1 MPCRSYNYDRG
12 GRKMSKRVGLEA
24 SHAAAEAARMADVD
38 VIAAYPITPQTHI
51 PERLAEMVANG
62 ELNAAYIPVESE
74 HSAMST
80 CLGAAAVGARTF
92 TATAGQGLE
101 LMHEVVYIASSM
113 RYPIVMTV
121 CNRAL
126 SAPLS
131 VWGDHSD
138 AMAVRDTGWIQV
150 FCQNN
155 QQAFDMTLWGFRV
168 GEDSRVLFPVMVHFD
183 GFHLSHVT
191 EPVILPEQKEVD
203 EFLPKFHYP
212 FALNPDKPMTHGA
225 FGPPD
230 IYSETKIAQEV
241 AFRKSKEV
249 IIQGFKE
256 FGDIFGRYY
265 QPVESYRTEGAKL
278 LLLTMGS
285 FSETAKIA
293 IDTKKNKGE
302 SVGLISLRLWR
313 PFPFEELR
321 QAVKD
326 AETLIVFDRCISFGG
341 PGGPVSSEV
350 RSALYN
356 EKERPRV
363 VSFVGGLGG
372 RDMSVKDFEYVIDRG
387 RDIVEKGSMELFET
401 VGIRGKVT
409 GIRG

>member
-1 MPCRSYNYDRG
+1 
-12 GRKMSKRVGLEA
+12 MSKRVGLEA

-38 VIAAYPITPQTHI
+38 VISAYPITPQTHI
-51 PERLAEMVANG
+51 PERLAEMVADG

-74 HSAMST
+74 HSALSA

-138 AMAVRDTGWIQV
+138 VMAVRDTGWIQV

-155 QQAFDMTLWGFRV
+155 QEAFDMTLWAFRV
-168 GEDSRVLFPVMVHFD
+168 GEDSRVLLPVMVHLD
-183 GFHLSHVT
+183 GFHLTHVT
-191 EPVILPEQKEVD
+191 EPVFLPEQEEVD
-203 EFLPKFHYP
+203 RFLPRFQYP
-212 FALNPDKPMTHGA
+212 FALDPDKPMTHGA
-225 FGPPD
+225 FGPPE
-230 IYSETKIAQEV
+230 IYSEAKIAQEV
-241 AFRKSKEV
+241 AFRKSKDV

-265 QPVESYRTEGAKL
+265 QPVESYRTEGAKV

-285 FSETAKIA
+285 FSETATIA
-293 IDTKKNKGE
+293 IDTKRNQGE
-302 SVGLISLRLWR
+302 SVGLVSLRLWR
-313 PFPFEELR
+313 PFPFKELR
-321 QAVKD
+321 QAVRN
-326 AETLIVFDRCISFGG
+326 AETLIVFDRSISFGG
-341 PGGPVSSEV
+341 PGGPVYSEI
-350 RSALYN
+350 RSALYS
-356 EKERPRV
+356 EKERPKV
-363 VSFVGGLGG
+363 VSFIGGLGG

-387 RDIVEKGSMELFET
+387 REIAEKGSKELFEA

-409 GIRG
+409 DIRG